1 MHAKEKTFISHDPSG
16 RRWIR
21 FRRGFKTFGIFA
33 GMLLVLLALA
43 AFSNPQLP
51 TLGLPEVQRL
61 AAFSEVRS
69 IIRGETAAKNVPFKM
84 QKAAK
89 EIKYV
94 RSTSPVIH
102 PRPAANASGGKPVVF
117 GFYVNWD
124 QASIVSLR
132 LNLSRLTHLVPEW
145 LMLQDANGDL

>member
-1 MHAKEKTFISHDPSG
+1 MHAKEKTFIFHDPSG

-69 IIRGETAAKNVPFKM
+69 IIRGETAPKNVPFKRH
-84 QKAAK
+84 KATK
-89 EIKYV
+89 KPKYPP
-94 RSTSPVIH
+94 SPPPPI
-102 PRPAANASGGKPVVF
+102 PPPPPPTA
-117 GFYVNWD
+117 
-124 QASIVSLR
+124 
-132 LNLSRLTHLVPEW
+132 T
-145 LMLQDANGDL
+145 